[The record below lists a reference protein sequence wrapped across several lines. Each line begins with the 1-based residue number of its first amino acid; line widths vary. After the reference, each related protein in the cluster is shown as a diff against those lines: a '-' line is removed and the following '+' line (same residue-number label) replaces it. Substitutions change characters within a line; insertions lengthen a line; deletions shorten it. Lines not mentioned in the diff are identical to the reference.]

1 MKMNYSY
8 GLRRGLPIALGYLS
22 VAFGFGISA
31 VEKGLSPIQAILISL
46 TNLTSAGQVAGVDV
60 MIALGGVLEMI
71 VAQFII
77 NLRYSLMGIALT
89 QRLDKSFSN
98 IHRFTVAFA
107 ITDENFVMAASEK
120 EKITPSYM
128 YGLITLPILGWT
140 LGTALGAFSGELLPA
155 GVRAA
160 LGLAI
165 YSMFVAIIVP
175 PARDSRPVMYA
186 IIIASAM
193 SSIIYYVPW
202 LASHI
207 SSGFSVI
214 ICAVV
219 ASALMAWLRP
229 VEERPEEDSNG

>member
-1 MKMNYSY
+1 M
-8 GLRRGLPIALGYLS
+8 
-22 VAFGFGISA
+22 
-31 VEKGLSPIQAILISL
+31 
-46 TNLTSAGQVAGVDV
+46 
-60 MIALGGVLEMI
+60 
-71 VAQFII
+71 
-77 NLRYSLMGIALT
+77 
-89 QRLDKSFSN
+89 
-98 IHRFTVAFA
+98 
-107 ITDENFVMAASEK
+107 
-120 EKITPSYM
+120 
-128 YGLITLPILGWT
+128 
-140 LGTALGAFSGELLPA
+140 PA

>member
-1 MKMNYSY
+1 MKYTY
-8 GLRRGLPIALGYLS
+8 GLKRGLPIALGYLS
-22 VAFGFGISA
+22 VSFGFGISA

-46 TNLTSAGQVAGVDV
+46 TNLTSAGQVAGVSV
-60 MIALGGVLEMI
+60 MVALGTVLEMI
-71 VAQFII
+71 IAQFII

-89 QRLDKSFSN
+89 QKLDKSFSFY
-98 IHRFTVAFA
+98 HRFLVAFG
-107 ITDENFVMAASEK
+107 ITDEVFVMAASEK
-120 EKITPSYM
+120 EKITPRYM
-128 YGLITLPILGWT
+128 YGLITLPIIGWT
-140 LGTALGAFSGELLPA
+140 LGTALGAYSGALLPD

-186 IIIASAM
+186 IIIASLM
-193 SSIIYYVPW
+193 SCLIFYVPW
-202 LASHI
+202 LSDHI

-229 VEERPEEDSNG
+229 VKEEEVSENE